1 LAKRD
6 INNTFDEPKNKYEK
20 QRLDV
25 MSPDQQELA
34 EKVQTWYRD
43 AYFDKDERGI
53 FAKMETAD
61 LYWEGDAHP
70 PESDTDPASNTN
82 IVNSTI
88 EGQVAYLVEQNLA
101 IEAKPRGPSDLAFR
115 DKAVILMD
123 FCKEQNKMRRKL
135 DVHERRR
142 KKFGTGIFR
151 VLFNPDALDGLGL
164 AEIESLNPAYVFPD
178 PVITD
183 IYKIQEG
190 RFMIETI
197 NRSIDS
203 ARHKYGD
210 DLADAI
216 TPGYYP
222 MEYED
227 LFNEFNEWP
236 GGEIA
241 GDHYL
246 HFLVWTH
253 AWVDDDEPEEEVDLV
268 DDMDEPDAD
277 SGEDGESAA
286 DDEQDDR
293 PDKGKKKIL
302 RLIEMSACGVILR
315 DTLADDVVICEDDN
329 RFPYFFTPDMYR
341 EGTVWA
347 KSTAELLIPVQD
359 TVDDIE
365 DQIVINGRLTGNP
378 QRLIGASS
386 GIDPDKLTNE
396 PGLGIPTDDMNGMK
410 FMEPPSM
417 PNYII
422 QHRNQKL
429 QYERVVVGRWS
440 DQMNGVK
447 QSGVDTATESLG
459 LQQAGTQNITHD
471 KILLEET
478 LTDVF
483 TYSLTL
489 MMENYTETEVFAITD
504 KPGEFAAINASEMRN
519 IPQLVPAPQ
528 SYQQNFAAQFPQ
540 AQNVPQ
546 FMPHPE
552 NLTKRIALDISVKV
566 GAGLPSNKAFIFQMI
581 DKAFASKAITPQE
594 YRKLLREYTGLPID
608 EEPPMPPQPPQPMP
622 GMGGAMQNPMIA
634 GMTQGGNP
642 MMPGAPGGAADAI

>member
-1 LAKRD
+1 MAKQN

-25 MSPDQQELA
+25 MSPEQQTLA
-34 EKVQTWYRD
+34 EKIQTWYRD
-43 AYFDKDERGI
+43 AYQDKDERGI
-53 FAKMETAD
+53 FEKMETAD
-61 LYWEGDAHP
+61 QYWEGDAHP

-101 IEAKPRGPSDLAFR
+101 IEAKPRGPSDLPFR
-115 DKAVILMD
+115 DKAVILME

-135 DVHERRR
+135 DIHERRR
-142 KKFGTGIFR
+142 KKFGTGVFR
-151 VLFNPDALDGLGL
+151 VLFNPDALDDLGL
-164 AEIESLNPAYVFPD
+164 VEIEPVNPAYVFPD

-190 RFMIETI
+190 RFVIETI

-227 LFNEFNEWP
+227 IFGEFDQWP
-236 GGEIA
+236 GGAIA
-241 GDHYL
+241 SDHYL
-246 HFLVWTH
+246 HMLVWTH
-253 AWVDDDEPEEEVDLV
+253 AWVPGDDTDDEPEAV
-268 DDMDEPDAD
+268 

-286 DDEQDDR
+286 DDEPKDR
-293 PDKGKKKIL
+293 GKKKIL

-315 DTLADDVVICEDDN
+315 DTLADDVLICEDDN

-359 TVDDIE
+359 TIDDIE
-365 DQIVINGRLTGNP
+365 DQILINARLTGNP
-378 QRLIGASS
+378 QRLISADS
-386 GIDPDKLTNE
+386 GIDPDKLTNDG
-396 PGLGIPTDDMNGMK
+396 GLVIPTDNISGMK
-410 FMEPPSM
+410 YLEAPGM
-417 PNYII
+417 PAYII
-422 QHRNQKL
+422 NHRTQKL
-429 QYERVVVGRWS
+429 NYERVVIGRWS

-447 QSGVDTATESLG
+447 QTGVDTATESLG

-478 LTDVF
+478 LAEVF
-483 TYSLTL
+483 TYALTL
-489 MMENYTETEVFAITD
+489 MMENYTETEIFSITE
-504 KPGEFAAINASEMRN
+504 KPDEFEAINASELRN
-519 IPQLVPAPQ
+519 IPQLVPAHQYWQQ
-528 SYQQNFAAQFPQ
+528 SFAQQFPD
-540 AQNVPQ
+540 AESVPKW
-546 FMPHPE
+546 MPHPDG
-552 NLTKRIALDISVKV
+552 LTKRIALDVVVKV

-581 DKAFASKAITPQE
+581 DKAFQSGAIVPPE

-608 EEPPMPPQPPQPMP
+608 EQPPQMP
-622 GMGGAMQNPMIA
+622 QMAPPGAPGAAAMQNPAI
-634 GMTQGGNP
+634 GGLTQGGSP
-642 MMPGAPGGAADAI
+642 MMPGAPGGVAGAI

>member
-1 LAKRD
+1 MAN
-6 INNTFDEPKNKYEK
+6 INNTFDEPRNKYEK

-25 MSPDQQELA
+25 MSPEQQELA
-34 EKVQTWYRD
+34 EKIQTWYRD

-53 FAKMETAD
+53 FDKMETAD

-70 PESDTDPASNTN
+70 PESDTDPASSTN

-88 EGQVAYLVEQNLA
+88 EGQVAYLVEQNIA
-101 IEAKPRGPSDLAFR
+101 VEARPRGPSDLPFR
-115 DKAVILMD
+115 NKAVILME

-142 KKFGTGIFR
+142 KKFGVGVFR
-151 VLFNPDALDGLGL
+151 ALFNPDAIDGLGL
-164 AEIESLNPAYVFPD
+164 VEFEPVNPAYVFPD
-178 PVITD
+178 PVVTD

-190 RFMIETI
+190 RFLIETI

-203 ARHKYGD
+203 ARHKYGE

-222 MEYED
+222 MEYND
-227 LFNEFNEWP
+227 IHGEFDGSP
-236 GGEIA
+236 GDEIA
-241 GDHYL
+241 NDHYL

-253 AWVDDDEPEEEVDLV
+253 AWVDEKEEEPEDAEAEDSEAEEQ
-268 DDMDEPDAD
+268 PA
-277 SGEDGESAA
+277 
-286 DDEQDDR
+286 R
-293 PDKGKKKIL
+293 GKRKVL

-315 DTLADDVVICEDDN
+315 DTLADDVEICEDDN
-329 RFPYFFTPDMYR
+329 RFPYFFTPDMFR

-378 QRLIGASS
+378 QRLVSEDS
-386 GIDPDKLTNE
+386 GIDPDKLSNE
-396 PGLGIPTDDMNGMK
+396 GGLVIPTSNINGMK
-410 FMEPPSM
+410 YMETPSM
-417 PNYII
+417 PQYII
-422 QHRNQKL
+422 NHRNQKL
-429 QYERVVVGRWS
+429 QYERVVVSRWS

-459 LQQAGTQNITHD
+459 LQQAGTQNISHD

-478 LTDVF
+478 LADMF
-483 TYSLTL
+483 TYALTL
-489 MMENYTETEVFAITD
+489 MMENYTETEVFSITE
-504 KPGEFAAINASEMRN
+504 KPNEFEPINASHLRT
-519 IPQLVPAPQ
+519 IPQLIPATESWQQQFTRDFPNAESVPK
-528 SYQQNFAAQFPQ
+528 
-540 AQNVPQ
+540 
-546 FMPHPE
+546 FMRHPD

-566 GAGLPSNKAFIFQMI
+566 GAGLPSNKAFVFQMI

-594 YRKLLREYTGLPID
+594 YRQLLRDYAGLPID
-608 EEPPMPPQPPQPMP
+608 EEPPMPPQPAMPPPMP
-622 GMGGAMQNPMIA
+622 GAMPMQNPMIA
-634 GMTQGGNP
+634 GMTQGGSP
-642 MMPGAPGGAADAI
+642 MMPAAPGGAAGAI